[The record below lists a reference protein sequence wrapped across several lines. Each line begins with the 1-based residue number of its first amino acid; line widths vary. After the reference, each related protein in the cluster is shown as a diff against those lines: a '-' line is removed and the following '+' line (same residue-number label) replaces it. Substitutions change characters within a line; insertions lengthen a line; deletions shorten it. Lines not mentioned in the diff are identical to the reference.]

1 MDIVMSDKSSFFMLF
16 TQAATKKQK
25 YEKISEKKMSTP
37 VEVLCKVR
45 GALNGVLYFNGV
57 CHLCCMLGFRQRTD
71 WIVRV
76 HWLVHIIYKISLLP
90 QIPPYPTP
98 QGCIYLKEKEPKT
111 LFVLCRV
118 FQLNLPCTWITV
130 VGYGS
135 RRPLITCTYVSC
147 SAFFSGTC

>member
-1 MDIVMSDKSSFFMLF
+1 MLF

-45 GALNGVLYFNGV
+45 GALNGVCHF
-57 CHLCCMLGFRQRTD
+57 HLCCMLGFRQRTD

-90 QIPPYPTP
+90 QTPP
-98 QGCIYLKEKEPKT
+98 PKG
-111 LFVLCRV
+111 V
-118 FQLNLPCTWITV
+118 FI
-130 VGYGS
+130 
-135 RRPLITCTYVSC
+135 
-147 SAFFSGTC
+147 